1 MMKLSS
7 PFLQLLTGLILLMG
21 LSKPDPDPLQ
31 DYCIADTKF
40 PSCFINGAPCINPNL
55 ASSSHFTTSVLGR
68 PGNTK
73 AYPLGFNATLTNTVN
88 FPGINT
94 LGLAMARIDIE
105 PDGLVPPHTH
115 PRTGLRNDRLP
126 RGEHG

>member
-1 MMKLSS
+1 MKPSS
-7 PFLQLLTGLILLMG
+7 PFPQLLTGLILLMG

-40 PSCFINGAPCINPNL
+40 PPFFINGAPCINPNL
-55 ASSSHFTTSVLGR
+55 ASSSHFTTSVLGK

-73 AYPLGFNATLTNTVN
+73 ANPFGFKVTLTSTVN

-94 LGLAMARIDIE
+94 LGLAGA
-105 PDGLVPPHTH
+105 
-115 PRTGLRNDRLP
+115 
-126 RGEHG
+126 